1 MGVISTDFNRRP
13 LGGLR
18 VALLLLTLSPWCV
31 AQTKPKPP
39 AECRVQ
45 LSVVEQSPERLSV
58 RARTSCPVAREQL
71 RAALMDVAPS
81 AFAGGAQPAE
91 LRVELG
97 RIIEHPWLSTAL
109 ARAALSSKEWD
120 KARGAPRQRNI
131 NQLAGAL
138 LRLGGT
144 LDDLP
149 AGWTLKSVS
158 VEKVLVQPARAM
170 PELRAAPGDKALVPF
185 DAQVWLQYVPSN
197 AAVAAPPAAPTV
209 IPPARL
215 DE

>member
-1 MGVISTDFNRRP
+1 MGVKPSDRSRRIP
-13 LGGLR
+13 GGLL
-18 VALLLLTLSPWCV
+18 AAFLLSTLSPWSV

-45 LSVVEQSPERLSV
+45 LSVVEQSPTRLSV
-58 RARTSCPVAREQL
+58 RARTNCPVTREQL
-71 RAALMDVAPS
+71 RAALMEVAPS

-91 LRVELG
+91 LQVELG
-97 RIIEHPWLSTAL
+97 RVIEHPWLSTAL

-131 NQLAGAL
+131 NLFAAAL

-144 LDDLP
+144 LDELP

-170 PELRAAPGDKALVPF
+170 PELRTAPGDKALVPF
-185 DAQVWLQYVPSN
+185 DAQVWLTYLPSVG
-197 AAVAAPPAAPTV
+197 AAAEPPAAPTV